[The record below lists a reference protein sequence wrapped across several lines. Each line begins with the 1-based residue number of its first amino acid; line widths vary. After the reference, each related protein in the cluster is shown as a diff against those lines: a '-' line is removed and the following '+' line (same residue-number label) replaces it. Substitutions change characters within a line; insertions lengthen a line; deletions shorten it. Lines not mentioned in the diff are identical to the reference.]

1 MSAALPG
8 TAAIARNP
16 AHVSF
21 APLAEADLPL
31 LHAWLNASHVIAGY
45 SRVHTT
51 PGDVAAKYGPRIA
64 GTVPVRGY
72 IASVAGRPLG
82 YVQAYRVA
90 DFPDYA
96 ALVGEFGRAMA
107 IDVLIGE
114 VEYTGRG
121 LGPRVIAA
129 AVSELVFPASDADC
143 CIATPRADNTASL
156 RAFAKAGF
164 ALVRSIRP
172 AQGDAEMLMAR
183 TRPPVDQF
191 SSGLIST

>member
-1 MSAALPG
+1 MSAAIPSS
-8 TAAIARNP
+8 ARVTGNP
-16 AHVSF
+16 ANVRF
-21 APLAEADLPL
+21 APLTDIDLPL
-31 LHAWLNASHVIAGY
+31 LHAWLNAAHVIAGY

-51 PGDVAAKYGPRIA
+51 PEDVAAKYGPRIS
-64 GTVPVRGY
+64 GTVSVRGY

-82 YVQAYRVA
+82 YVQTYRIA

-96 ALVGEFGRAMA
+96 ALVGEFDRAVA

-129 AVSELVFPASDADC
+129 AVAELVFPSSEANA

-164 ALVRSIRP
+164 ALVRSIRT
-172 AQGDAEMLMAR
+172 AEGDAEMLMVR
-183 TRPPVDQF
+183 RR
-191 SSGLIST
+191 

>member
-1 MSAALPG
+1 
-8 TAAIARNP
+8 
-16 AHVSF
+16 V
-21 APLAEADLPL
+21 
-31 LHAWLNASHVIAGY
+31 VAGY

-51 PGDVAAKYGPRIA
+51 PEDVAAKYGPRIA
-64 GTVPVRGY
+64 GDDPVRSY

-82 YVQAYRVA
+82 YVQFYRVA

-96 ALVGEFGRAMA
+96 ATLGGYGDAVA

-129 AVSELVFPASDADC
+129 AVGDLVFPSSEADV

-164 ALVRSIRP
+164 ALSRSIRT
-172 AQGDAEMLMAR
+172 AAGDVEMLMVRSRSAA
-183 TRPPVDQF
+183 
-191 SSGLIST
+191 GA

>member
-1 MSAALPG
+1 VRDATQGAP
-8 TAAIARNP
+8 AIADNP
-16 AHVSF
+16 ANVRF

-51 PGDVAAKYGPRIA
+51 PEDVAAKYGPRIA
-64 GTVPVRGY
+64 GTVPVRGHV
-72 IASVAGRPLG
+72 ASVAGRPLG
-82 YVQAYRVA
+82 YVQVYRVA

-96 ALVGEFGRAMA
+96 AEVGEFADAVA

-114 VEYTGRG
+114 IEYTGRG

-129 AVSELVFPASDADC
+129 AVAQLVFGEHAAAR
-143 CIATPRADNTASL
+143 CIATPRAANSASL

-164 ALVRSIRP
+164 SLVREVRT
-172 AQGDAEMLMAR
+172 ADGDAELLMVRAR
-183 TRPPVDQF
+183 DAATGRAA
-191 SSGLIST
+191 

>member
-1 MSAALPG
+1 MSAVLQQPAPAG
-8 TAAIARNP
+8 NP
-16 AHVSF
+16 AHVRF

-31 LHAWLNASHVIAGY
+31 LHAWLNTPHVIAGY

-51 PGDVAAKYGPRIA
+51 PEDVAAKYGPRIA
-64 GTVPVRGY
+64 GAVPVRGY
-72 IASVAGRPLG
+72 IASVGGRPLG
-82 YVQAYRVA
+82 YVQTYRVA

-96 ALVGEFGRAMA
+96 AIVGEFDRAVA
-107 IDVLIGE
+107 IDALIGE

-129 AVSELVFPASDADC
+129 AVAELVFPRAEADC

-164 ALVRSIRP
+164 ALVRSIRT
-172 AQGDAEMLMAR
+172 AEGDAEMLMAR
-183 TRPPVDQF
+183 ERASSRPA
-191 SSGLIST
+191 

>member
-1 MSAALPG
+1 MSLVMPSPARAAG
-8 TAAIARNP
+8 NP
-16 AHVSF
+16 AHVRF
-21 APLAEADLPL
+21 APLAAADLPL
-31 LHAWLNASHVIAGY
+31 LHAWLNAPHVVAGY

-51 PGDVAAKYGPRIA
+51 PEDVAAKYGPRIA
-64 GTVPVRGY
+64 GTEPVRGY

-82 YVQAYRVA
+82 YVQTYRVA

-96 ALVGEFGRAMA
+96 ETVGEFGRAVA

-129 AVSELVFPASDADC
+129 AVAELVFPSSDADVC
-143 CIATPRADNTASL
+143 VATPRADNTASL

-164 ALVRSIRP
+164 ALVRSIRT
-172 AQGDAEMLMAR
+172 AQGDAETLMVRNRAAR
-183 TRPPVDQF
+183 EPSSRPA
-191 SSGLIST
+191 

>member
-1 MSAALPG
+1 MSVATQAPSPVAG
-8 TAAIARNP
+8 NP
-16 AHVSF
+16 AYVRF
-21 APLAEADLPL
+21 APLAEIDLPL
-31 LHAWLNASHVIAGY
+31 LHTWLNAAHVIAGY

-51 PGDVAAKYGPRIA
+51 PEDVALKYGPRIA
-64 GTVPVRGY
+64 GTAPIRSY

-82 YVQAYRVA
+82 YVQTYHVA

-96 ALVGEFGRAMA
+96 AVVGEFDRAVA

-129 AVSELVFPASDADC
+129 AVAELVFPQSTADA

-164 ALVRSIRP
+164 TLVRSIRT
-172 AQGDAEMLMAR
+172 AEGDAEMLMV
-183 TRPPVDQF
+183 RPR
-191 SSGLIST
+191 

>member
-1 MSAALPG
+1 MSTVLPNASPVAG
-8 TAAIARNP
+8 NP
-16 AHVSF
+16 ARVSF
-21 APLAEADLPL
+21 APLVEGDLPL

-82 YVQAYRVA
+82 YVQVYRVA

-96 ALVGEFGRAMA
+96 AIVGEFERAMA
-107 IDVLIGE
+107 IDALIGE

-129 AVSELVFPASDADC
+129 AVGELVFPVSEADR

-164 ALVRSIRP
+164 LLVRSIRSTD
-172 AQGDAEMLMAR
+172 GDAEMLMAR
-183 TRPPVDQF
+183 ARP
-191 SSGLIST
+191 GA

>member
-8 TAAIARNP
+8 AAAVARNP
-16 AHVSF
+16 ARVAF

-31 LHAWLNASHVIAGY
+31 LHAWLNAPHVIAGY

-51 PGDVAAKYGPRIA
+51 PEDVAAKYGPRIA

-82 YVQAYRVA
+82 YVQVYRVA
-90 DFPDYA
+90 DFPDHA

-107 IDVLIGE
+107 MDALIGE

-129 AVSELVFPASDADC
+129 AAAELVFPGSDADV

-164 ALVRSIRP
+164 ALVRSIRT
-172 AQGDAEMLMAR
+172 AQGDAEMLMALP
-183 TRPPVDQF
+183 RPTAH
-191 SSGLIST
+191 GLG

>member
-1 MSAALPG
+1 MSAVLPG
-8 TAAIARNP
+8 TAPTAHNP
-16 AHVSF
+16 ARVSF
-21 APLAEADLPL
+21 APLAAADLPL

-51 PGDVAAKYGPRIA
+51 PEDVAAKYGPRIA
-64 GTVPVRGY
+64 GTDPIRSY

-82 YVQAYRVA
+82 YVQVYRVA
-90 DFPDYA
+90 DFPDDAAVAGEYA
-96 ALVGEFGRAMA
+96 HAMA

-129 AVSELVFPASDADC
+129 AVAELVFATSDADC
-143 CIATPRADNTASL
+143 CVATPRADNTASL

-164 ALVRSIRP
+164 TLVRSIRT
-172 AQGDAEMLMAR
+172 AQGDSEMLMSR
-183 TRPPVDQF
+183 SRP
-191 SSGLIST
+191 

>member
-1 MSAALPG
+1 MSAGLPR
-8 TAAIARNP
+8 TAPVAGNP
-16 AHVSF
+16 ARVTF

-51 PGDVAAKYGPRIA
+51 AGDVAAKYGPRIA

-72 IASVAGRPLG
+72 IASVALRPLG
-82 YVQAYRVA
+82 YVQVYRVA

-96 ALVGEFGRAMA
+96 AVVGEFERAMA
-107 IDVLIGE
+107 IDALIGE

-129 AVSELVFPASDADC
+129 AVAELVFPASDSDC

-164 ALVRSIRP
+164 ALVRNVRS
-172 AQGDAEMLMAR
+172 ADGDAETLMAR
-183 TRPPVDQF
+183 AR
-191 SSGLIST
+191 